1 MLDLAHLH
9 PMIVHFPL
17 ALMPLAVLLQA
28 WILFTGGSPL
38 DRSCT
43 AYAALGLMI
52 VAGLSALAA
61 AGLGDVALDIA
72 VDKGFPDARMEDH
85 EELGFATA
93 WLMFGLAA
101 LETWLI
107 WKNPISR
114 TPGVLVTLLGAGI
127 VALLLTTA
135 WYGGN
140 LVYDLGVSVG

>member
-17 ALMPLAVLLQA
+17 ALLPLAVLLQA
-28 WILFTGGSPL
+28 WILFSGESPL
-38 DRSCT
+38 GRSCS
-43 AYAALGLMI
+43 AYTALGLMI

-72 VDKGFPDARMEDH
+72 VDKGFPDAKMEDH
-85 EELGFATA
+85 EELGFTTA

-101 LETWLI
+101 LEAWLF

-114 TPGVLVTLLGAGI
+114 TPGVLVTLLGAG
-127 VALLLTTA
+127 VMALLLTTA

-140 LVYDLGVSVG
+140 LVYDLGVNVG